1 MDVFLAPE
9 KNLTTHCLLLPR
21 PPLVERTCTVRPQA
35 HHERLT
41 GSHLQQPL
49 QERQTA
55 GYALLYLRQHAL
67 LLEGS

>member
-1 MDVFLAPE
+1 MNVFLTPE
-9 KNLTTHCLLLPR
+9 KNLSTHCSTRPR
-21 PPLVERTCTVRPQA
+21 LPLVERICTIRPQA

-41 GSHLQQPL
+41 DLHLQQPL
-49 QERQTA
+49 QERQTT